1 MNMKSIITSALFMA
15 GLVAMTSCSTETI
28 WEEYSY
34 GQEQP
39 SYSHDDLPAM
49 VTVYKDRAEVK
60 LYKPVMH
67 NVYLDGVL
75 MQRIKPTGNDDRV
88 VLRALTPNTEYHL
101 YITAL
106 YGEQLLTKDV
116 TFTTHMPYA
125 SVVGWV
131 EMNYYDGEEELGFSY
146 QMPGGDILDQ
156 THRYYY
162 YSDDDYCLRRTDAEG
177 RVKWRSYIPYHYASV
192 SDDGQIAAWTYDKVC
207 RVDPET
213 GAVMYEYA
221 SNLKNG
227 NINSAYVCSDGGMV
241 IVGKNHVD
249 GKSYF
254 HFTRL
259 DASGQ
264 LIHEE
269 EGDLADE
276 LYNVN
281 ETADGNLVAMGR
293 KDDETFVVI
302 TFDAEGN
309 VIGESSDYEER
320 RDLGYLAYFKQTV
333 RDNQGNIYFLG
344 GAEVNTER
352 GYAPAAVV
360 IKVDAQGKI
369 VWTRTMVNEYDEF
382 YATCMHF
389 VDDDR
394 FCVLYSGK
402 TTNVALLNTD
412 NEILRDVSLNAN
424 YDVLYGRAGN
434 EEYTQF
440 YLLDKY
446 GRIIYIDTKGE

>member
-1 MNMKSIITSALFMA
+1 MKSIIKTLL
-15 GLVAMTSCSTETI
+15 LVAALVMTTGCSTE
-28 WEEYSY
+28 WEEFSY
-34 GQEQP
+34 GQDVP
-39 SYSHDDLPAM
+39 SYSNDELSAM
-49 VTVYKDRAEVK
+49 VTVHKDRAEIT
-60 LYKPVMH
+60 LPRPLTYYI
-67 NVYLDGVL
+67 YLDGVF
-75 MQRIKPTGNDDRV
+75 IKQVTTTANEEKV
-88 VLRALTPNTEYHL
+88 VARALTPDTEYRL
-101 YITAL
+101 LIKAL
-106 YGEQLLTKDV
+106 DGEKVLTKEL
-116 TFTTHMPYA
+116 TFTTRQSYA
-125 SVVGWV
+125 SVIGLV
-131 EMNYYDGEEELGFSY
+131 EMNYYDGEEMLDFVH

-177 RVKWRSYIPYHYASV
+177 TVKWRSYIPYHYASV
-192 SDDGQIAAWTYDKVC
+192 SDDGQIAAWTSDKVC

-213 GAVMYEYA
+213 GAVIYEYA
-221 SNLKNG
+221 SDLKNG
-227 NINSAYVCSDGGMV
+227 NINSAYVCSNGGMV

-269 EGDLADE
+269 QSDQADE

-293 KDDETFVVI
+293 KGLETFVVI

-320 RDLGYLAYFKQTV
+320 RDLGYLAYFKQSV

-360 IKVDAQGKI
+360 IKVDAQGII

>member
-1 MNMKSIITSALFMA
+1 MKSIIKTLL
-15 GLVAMTSCSTETI
+15 LVAALVMTTGCSTE
-28 WEEYSY
+28 WEEFSY
-34 GQEQP
+34 GQDVP
-39 SYSHDDLPAM
+39 SYSNDELSAM
-49 VTVYKDRAEVK
+49 VTVHKDRAEIT
-60 LYKPVMH
+60 LPRPLTYYI
-67 NVYLDGVL
+67 YLDGVF
-75 MQRIKPTGNDDRV
+75 IKQVTTTANEEKV
-88 VLRALTPNTEYHL
+88 VVRALTPDTEYRL
-101 YITAL
+101 LIKAL
-106 YGEQLLTKDV
+106 DGEKVLTKEL
-116 TFTTHMPYA
+116 TFTTRQSYA
-125 SVVGWV
+125 SVIGLV
-131 EMNYYDGEEELGFSY
+131 EMNYYDGEEMLDFVH

-177 RVKWRSYIPYHYASV
+177 TVKWRSYIPYHYASV
-192 SDDGQIAAWTYDKVC
+192 SDDGQIAAWTSDKVC

-221 SNLKNG
+221 SDLKNG
-227 NINSAYVCSDGGMV
+227 NINSAYVCSNGGMV

-269 EGDLADE
+269 QSDQADE

-293 KDDETFVVI
+293 KGLETFVVI

-320 RDLGYLAYFKQTV
+320 RDLGYLAYFKQSV

-382 YATCMHF
+382 NATCMHF

-394 FCVLYSGK
+394 FCVLYSGR
-402 TTNVALLNTD
+402 TTNVALMTTD

>member
-1 MNMKSIITSALFMA
+1 MKSIIKTLL
-15 GLVAMTSCSTETI
+15 LVAALVMTTGCSTE
-28 WEEYSY
+28 WEEFSY
-34 GQEQP
+34 GQDVP
-39 SYSHDDLPAM
+39 SYSNDELSAM
-49 VTVYKDRAEVK
+49 VTVHKDRAEIT
-60 LYKPVMH
+60 LPRPLTYYI
-67 NVYLDGVL
+67 YLDGVF
-75 MQRIKPTGNDDRV
+75 IKQVTTTANEEKV
-88 VLRALTPNTEYHL
+88 VARALTPDTEYRL
-101 YITAL
+101 LIKAL
-106 YGEQLLTKDV
+106 DGEKVLTKEL
-116 TFTTHMPYA
+116 TFTTRQSYA
-125 SVVGWV
+125 SVIGLV
-131 EMNYYDGEEELGFSY
+131 EMNYYDGEEMLDFVH

-177 RVKWRSYIPYHYASV
+177 TVKWRSYIPYHYASV
-192 SDDGQIAAWTYDKVC
+192 SDDGQIAAWTSDKVC

-221 SNLKNG
+221 SDLKNG
-227 NINSAYVCSDGGMV
+227 NINSAYVCSNGGMV

-269 EGDLADE
+269 QSDQADE

-293 KDDETFVVI
+293 KGLETFVVI

-320 RDLGYLAYFKQTV
+320 RDLGYLAYFKQSV

-382 YATCMHF
+382 NATCMHF

-394 FCVLYSGK
+394 FCVLYSGR
-402 TTNVALLNTD
+402 TTNVALMTTD

>member
-1 MNMKSIITSALFMA
+1 MKSIIKTLL
-15 GLVAMTSCSTETI
+15 LVAALVMTTGCSTE
-28 WEEYSY
+28 WEEFSY
-34 GQEQP
+34 GQDVP
-39 SYSHDDLPAM
+39 SYSNDELSAM
-49 VTVYKDRAEVK
+49 VTVHKDRAEIT
-60 LYKPVMH
+60 LPRPLTYYI
-67 NVYLDGVL
+67 YLDGVF
-75 MQRIKPTGNDDRV
+75 IKQVTTTANEEKV
-88 VLRALTPNTEYHL
+88 VARALTPDTEYRL
-101 YITAL
+101 LIKAL
-106 YGEQLLTKDV
+106 DGEKVLTKEL
-116 TFTTHMPYA
+116 TFTTRQSYA
-125 SVVGWV
+125 SVIGLV
-131 EMNYYDGEEELGFSY
+131 EMNYYDGEEMLDFVH

-177 RVKWRSYIPYHYASV
+177 TVKWRSYIPYHYASV
-192 SDDGQIAAWTYDKVC
+192 SDDGQIAAWTSDKVC

-213 GAVMYEYA
+213 GAVIYEYA
-221 SNLKNG
+221 SDLKNG
-227 NINSAYVCSDGGMV
+227 NINSAYVCSNGGMV

-269 EGDLADE
+269 QSDQADE

-293 KDDETFVVI
+293 KGLETFVVI

-320 RDLGYLAYFKQTV
+320 RDLGYLAYFKQSV

-360 IKVDAQGKI
+360 IKVDAQGII

-394 FCVLYSGK
+394 FCVLYSGR
-402 TTNVALLNTD
+402 TTNVALMTTD

>member
-1 MNMKSIITSALFMA
+1 MNMKSIISSALFMV

-28 WEEYSY
+28 WEEFSY

-39 SYSHDDLPAM
+39 SYSHDELPAM
-49 VTVYKDRAEVK
+49 VTVYKDRAEIK

-67 NVYLDGVL
+67 NVYLDGAL
-75 MQRIKPTGNDDRV
+75 ITQMKPTGNDDRV

-106 YGEQLLTKDV
+106 YGEQVLVKDMK
-116 TFTTHMPYA
+116 FTTHMSYA

-131 EMNYYDGEEELGFSY
+131 DMNYYDGEEELGFSL

-162 YSDDDYCLRRTDAEG
+162 YSDDDYCLRRTDVDG
-177 RVKWRSYIPYHYASV
+177 RVKWRSYIPYHDASV

-213 GAVMYEYA
+213 GAVMYEYEPG
-221 SNLKNG
+221 LKEG
-227 NINSAYVCSDGGMV
+227 YIHSAYVCRDGGMA
-241 IVGKNHVD
+241 IVGRDFSD
-249 GKSYF
+249 GNYSFYF
-254 HFTRL
+254 ARL
-259 DASGQ
+259 DANGQ
-264 LIHEE
+264 LIHKE
-269 EGDLADE
+269 EGDLAEE
-276 LYNVN
+276 LYNVH

-293 KDDETFVVI
+293 KGLETFVAL
-302 TFDAEGN
+302 TFDAEWN
-309 VIGESSDYEER
+309 MIGECSDYEER
-320 RDLGYLAYFKQTV
+320 RDLGYLAYFNQSV
-333 RDNQGNIYFLG
+333 RDSQGNIYFLG

-352 GYAPAAVV
+352 GYAPAVVV
-360 IKVDAQGKI
+360 IKVDAQGKM
-369 VWTRTMVNEYDEF
+369 VWTRTLVNEYDEF
-382 YATCMHF
+382 NATCMYF

-394 FCVLYSGK
+394 LCVFYSGR
-402 TTNVALLNTD
+402 TTNVALMTTD

-424 YDVLYGRAGN
+424 YNVLYGRAEN
-434 EEYTQF
+434 EEYTKF

-446 GRIIYIDTKGE
+446 GRMIYIDTAGE

>member
-1 MNMKSIITSALFMA
+1 MKSIIKTLL
-15 GLVAMTSCSTETI
+15 LVAALVMTTGCSTE
-28 WEEYSY
+28 WEEFSY
-34 GQEQP
+34 GQDVP
-39 SYSHDDLPAM
+39 SYSNDELSAM
-49 VTVYKDRAEVK
+49 VTVHKDRAEIT
-60 LYKPVMH
+60 LPKPLTYYI
-67 NVYLDGVL
+67 YLDGVF
-75 MQRIKPTGNDDRV
+75 IKQVTTTANDEKV
-88 VLRALTPNTEYHL
+88 VVRALTPDTEYHL
-101 YITAL
+101 LIKAL
-106 YGEQLLTKDV
+106 DGEKVLTKEL
-116 TFTTHMPYA
+116 TFNTRQSYA
-125 SVVGWV
+125 SVIGLV
-131 EMNYYDGEEELGFSY
+131 EMNYYDGEEMLDFVH

-177 RVKWRSYIPYHYASV
+177 TVKWRSYIPYHYASV
-192 SDDGQIAAWTYDKVC
+192 SDDGQIAAWTSDKVC

-221 SNLKNG
+221 SDLKNG
-227 NINSAYVCSDGGMV
+227 NINSAYVCSNGGMV

-269 EGDLADE
+269 QSDQADE

-293 KDDETFVVI
+293 KGLETFVVI

-320 RDLGYLAYFKQTV
+320 RDMGYLAYFKQSV

-382 YATCMHF
+382 NATCMHF

-394 FCVLYSGK
+394 FCVLYSGR
-402 TTNVALLNTD
+402 TTNVALMTTD

>member
-1 MNMKSIITSALFMA
+1 
-15 GLVAMTSCSTETI
+15 
-28 WEEYSY
+28 
-34 GQEQP
+34 
-39 SYSHDDLPAM
+39 M
-49 VTVYKDRAEVK
+49 VTVHKDRAEIT
-60 LYKPVMH
+60 LPRPLTYYI
-67 NVYLDGVL
+67 YLDGVF
-75 MQRIKPTGNDDRV
+75 IKQVTTTANEEKV
-88 VLRALTPNTEYHL
+88 VARALTPDTEYRL
-101 YITAL
+101 LIKAL
-106 YGEQLLTKDV
+106 DGEKVLTKEL
-116 TFTTHMPYA
+116 TFTTRQSYA
-125 SVVGWV
+125 SVIGLV
-131 EMNYYDGEEELGFSY
+131 EMNYYDGEEMLDFVH

-177 RVKWRSYIPYHYASV
+177 TVKWRSYIPYHYASV
-192 SDDGQIAAWTYDKVC
+192 SDDGQIAAWTSDKVC

-221 SNLKNG
+221 SGLKNG
-227 NINSAYVCSDGGMV
+227 NINSAYVCSNGGMV

-269 EGDLADE
+269 QSDQADE

-293 KDDETFVVI
+293 KGLETFVVI

-320 RDLGYLAYFKQTV
+320 RDLGYLAYFKQSV

-382 YATCMHF
+382 NATCMHF

-394 FCVLYSGK
+394 FCVLYSGR
-402 TTNVALLNTD
+402 TTNVALMTTD

>member
-1 MNMKSIITSALFMA
+1 MKSIIKTLL
-15 GLVAMTSCSTETI
+15 LVAALVMTTGCSTE
-28 WEEYSY
+28 WEEFSY
-34 GQEQP
+34 GQDVP
-39 SYSHDDLPAM
+39 SYSNDELSAM
-49 VTVYKDRAEVK
+49 VTVHKDRAEIT
-60 LYKPVMH
+60 LPRPLTYYI
-67 NVYLDGVL
+67 YLDGVF
-75 MQRIKPTGNDDRV
+75 IKQVTTTANDEKV
-88 VLRALTPNTEYHL
+88 VVRALTPDTEYRL
-101 YITAL
+101 LIKAL
-106 YGEQLLTKDV
+106 DGEKVLTKEL
-116 TFTTHMPYA
+116 TFTTRQSYA
-125 SVVGWV
+125 SVIGLV
-131 EMNYYDGEEELGFSY
+131 EMNYYDGEEMLDFVH

-177 RVKWRSYIPYHYASV
+177 RVKWRSYIPYHNAAV
-192 SDDGQIAAWTYDKVC
+192 SDDGQIAVWTYDKVC

-213 GAVMYEYA
+213 GAVMYEY
-221 SNLKNG
+221 SLNLENG
-227 NINSAYVCSDGGMV
+227 LIHSVCVCNDGGLV

-249 GKSYF
+249 GRSYF

-259 DASGQ
+259 DANGQ
-264 LIHEE
+264 LTHEE

-276 LYNVN
+276 LYEVH
-281 ETADGNLVAMGR
+281 ETADGNVVAMGR
-293 KDDETFVVI
+293 KGLETFVAL

-320 RDLGYLAYFKQTV
+320 RDLGYLAYFKQAV

-382 YATCMHF
+382 NATCMHF
-389 VDDDR
+389 VDDDSL
-394 FCVLYSGK
+394 CVFYAGR
-402 TTNVALLNTD
+402 TTNMALMTTD
-412 NEILRDVSLNAN
+412 NEILREVSLNAN
-424 YDVLYGRAGN
+424 YNILYGRPLN
-434 EEYTQF
+434 EDYTQF

>member
-1 MNMKSIITSALFMA
+1 MKSIITTLL
-15 GLVAMTSCSTETI
+15 LVAALVMTTGCSTE
-28 WEEYSY
+28 WEEFSY
-34 GQEQP
+34 GQDVP
-39 SYSHDDLPAM
+39 SYSNDELSAM
-49 VTVYKDRAEVK
+49 VTVHKDRAEIT
-60 LYKPVMH
+60 LPRPLTYYI
-67 NVYLDGVL
+67 YLDGVF
-75 MQRIKPTGNDDRV
+75 IKQVTTTANEEKV
-88 VLRALTPNTEYHL
+88 VARALTPDTEYRL
-101 YITAL
+101 LIKAL
-106 YGEQLLTKDV
+106 DGEKVLTKEL
-116 TFTTHMPYA
+116 TFTTRQSYA
-125 SVVGWV
+125 SVIGLV
-131 EMNYYDGEEELGFSY
+131 EMNYYDGEEMLDFVH

-177 RVKWRSYIPYHYASV
+177 TVKWRSYIPYHYASV
-192 SDDGQIAAWTYDKVC
+192 SDDGQIAAWTSDKVC

-221 SNLKNG
+221 SDLKNG
-227 NINSAYVCSDGGMV
+227 NINSAYVCSNGGMV

-269 EGDLADE
+269 QSDQADE

-293 KDDETFVVI
+293 KGLETFVVI

-320 RDLGYLAYFKQTV
+320 RDLGYLAYFKQSV

-382 YATCMHF
+382 NATCMHF

-394 FCVLYSGK
+394 FCVLYSGR
-402 TTNVALLNTD
+402 TTNVALMTTD

>member
-1 MNMKSIITSALFMA
+1 
-15 GLVAMTSCSTETI
+15 
-28 WEEYSY
+28 
-34 GQEQP
+34 
-39 SYSHDDLPAM
+39 M
-49 VTVYKDRAEVK
+49 VTVHKDRAEIT
-60 LYKPVMH
+60 LPRPLTYYI
-67 NVYLDGVL
+67 YLDGVF
-75 MQRIKPTGNDDRV
+75 IKQVTTTANEEKV
-88 VLRALTPNTEYHL
+88 VARALTPDTEYRL
-101 YITAL
+101 LIKAL
-106 YGEQLLTKDV
+106 DGEKVLTKEL
-116 TFTTHMPYA
+116 TFTTRQSYA
-125 SVVGWV
+125 SVIGLV
-131 EMNYYDGEEELGFSY
+131 EMNYYDGEEMLDFVH

-177 RVKWRSYIPYHYASV
+177 TVKWRSYIPYHYASV
-192 SDDGQIAAWTYDKVC
+192 SDDGQIAAWTSDKVC

-221 SNLKNG
+221 SDLKNG
-227 NINSAYVCSDGGMV
+227 NINSAYVCSNGGMV

-269 EGDLADE
+269 QSDQADE

-293 KDDETFVVI
+293 KGLETFVVI

-320 RDLGYLAYFKQTV
+320 RDLGYLAYFKQSV

-382 YATCMHF
+382 NATCMHF

-394 FCVLYSGK
+394 FCVLYSGR
-402 TTNVALLNTD
+402 TTNVALMTTD

>member
-1 MNMKSIITSALFMA
+1 MKSIIKTLL
-15 GLVAMTSCSTETI
+15 LVAALVMTTGCSTE
-28 WEEYSY
+28 WEEFSY
-34 GQEQP
+34 GQDVP
-39 SYSHDDLPAM
+39 SYSNDELSAVVIVHN
-49 VTVYKDRAEVK
+49 DRAEIT
-60 LYKPVMH
+60 LPKPLTYYI
-67 NVYLDGVL
+67 YLDGVF
-75 MQRIKPTGNDDRV
+75 IKQVTTTANDEKV
-88 VLRALTPNTEYHL
+88 VARALTPDTEYRL
-101 YITAL
+101 LIKAL
-106 YGEQLLTKDV
+106 DGEKVLTKEL
-116 TFTTHMPYA
+116 TFTTRQSYA
-125 SVVGWV
+125 SVIGLV
-131 EMNYYDGEEELGFSY
+131 EMNYYDGEEMLDFVH

-177 RVKWRSYIPYHYASV
+177 TVKWRSYIPYHYASV
-192 SDDGQIAAWTYDKVC
+192 SDDGQIAAWTSDKVC

-221 SNLKNG
+221 SDLKNG
-227 NINSAYVCSDGGMV
+227 NINSAYVCSNGGMV

-269 EGDLADE
+269 QSDQADE

-293 KDDETFVVI
+293 KGLETFVVI

-320 RDLGYLAYFKQTV
+320 RDLGYLAYFKQSV

-382 YATCMHF
+382 NATCMHF

-394 FCVLYSGK
+394 FCVLYSGR
-402 TTNVALLNTD
+402 TTNVALMTTD

>member
-1 MNMKSIITSALFMA
+1 MKSIIKTLL
-15 GLVAMTSCSTETI
+15 LVAALVMTTGCSTE
-28 WEEYSY
+28 WEEFSY
-34 GQEQP
+34 GQDVP
-39 SYSHDDLPAM
+39 SYSNDELSAVVIVHN
-49 VTVYKDRAEVK
+49 DRAEIT
-60 LYKPVMH
+60 LPKPLTYYI
-67 NVYLDGVL
+67 YLDGVF
-75 MQRIKPTGNDDRV
+75 IKQVTTTANDEKV
-88 VLRALTPNTEYHL
+88 VVRALTPDTEYHL
-101 YITAL
+101 LIKAL
-106 YGEQLLTKDV
+106 DGEKVLTKEE
-116 TFTTHMPYA
+116 TFTTRLSYA
-125 SVVGWV
+125 SVIGWV
-131 EMNYYDGEEELGFSY
+131 EMNYYDGEEVLDFIH

-177 RVKWRSYIPYHYASV
+177 TVKWRSYIPYHYASV
-192 SDDGQIAAWTYDKVC
+192 SDDGQIAAWTSDKVC

-221 SNLKNG
+221 SDLKNG
-227 NINSAYVCSDGGMV
+227 NINSAYVCSNGGMV

-269 EGDLADE
+269 QSDQADE

-293 KDDETFVVI
+293 KGLETFVVI

-320 RDLGYLAYFKQTV
+320 RDLGYLAYFKQSV

-382 YATCMHF
+382 NATCMHF

-394 FCVLYSGK
+394 FCVLYSGR
-402 TTNVALLNTD
+402 TTNVALMTTD

>member
-1 MNMKSIITSALFMA
+1 MKSIIKTLL
-15 GLVAMTSCSTETI
+15 LVAALVMTTGCSTE
-28 WEEYSY
+28 WEEFSY
-34 GQEQP
+34 GQDVP
-39 SYSHDDLPAM
+39 SYSNDELSAM
-49 VTVYKDRAEVK
+49 VTVHKDRAEIT
-60 LYKPVMH
+60 LPRPLTYYI
-67 NVYLDGVL
+67 YLDGVF
-75 MQRIKPTGNDDRV
+75 IKQVTTTANDEKV
-88 VLRALTPNTEYHL
+88 VVRALTPDTEYRL
-101 YITAL
+101 LIKAL
-106 YGEQLLTKDV
+106 DGEKVLTKEQ
-116 TFTTHMPYA
+116 TFTTRLSYA
-125 SVVGWV
+125 SVIGWV
-131 EMNYYDGEEELGFSY
+131 EMNYYDGEEMLDFVH

-177 RVKWRSYIPYHYASV
+177 TVKWRSYIPYHYASV
-192 SDDGQIAAWTYDKVC
+192 SDDGQIAAWTSDKVC

-221 SNLKNG
+221 SDLKNG
-227 NINSAYVCSDGGMV
+227 NINSAYVCSNGGMV

-269 EGDLADE
+269 QSDQADE

-293 KDDETFVVI
+293 KGLETFVVI

-320 RDLGYLAYFKQTV
+320 RDLGYLAYFKQSV

-382 YATCMHF
+382 NATCMHF

-394 FCVLYSGK
+394 FCVLYSGR
-402 TTNVALLNTD
+402 TTNVALMTTD

>member
-1 MNMKSIITSALFMA
+1 MKSIITTLL
-15 GLVAMTSCSTETI
+15 LVAALVMTTGCSTE
-28 WEEYSY
+28 WEEFSY
-34 GQEQP
+34 GQDVP
-39 SYSHDDLPAM
+39 SYSNDELSAM
-49 VTVYKDRAEVK
+49 VTVHKDRAEIT
-60 LYKPVMH
+60 LPRPLTYYI
-67 NVYLDGVL
+67 YLDGVF
-75 MQRIKPTGNDDRV
+75 IKQVTTTANEEKV
-88 VLRALTPNTEYHL
+88 VVRALTPDTEYRL
-101 YITAL
+101 LIKAL
-106 YGEQLLTKDV
+106 DGEKVLTKEL
-116 TFTTHMPYA
+116 TFTTRQSYA
-125 SVVGWV
+125 SVIGLV
-131 EMNYYDGEEELGFSY
+131 EMNYYDGEEMLDFVH

-177 RVKWRSYIPYHYASV
+177 TVKWRSYIPYHYASV
-192 SDDGQIAAWTYDKVC
+192 SDDGQIAAWTSDKVC

-221 SNLKNG
+221 SDLKNG
-227 NINSAYVCSDGGMV
+227 NINSAYVCSNGGMV

-269 EGDLADE
+269 QSDQADE

-293 KDDETFVVI
+293 KGLETFVVI

-320 RDLGYLAYFKQTV
+320 RDLGYLAYFKQSV

-382 YATCMHF
+382 NATCMHF

-394 FCVLYSGK
+394 FCVLYSGR
-402 TTNVALLNTD
+402 TTNVALMTTD

>member
-1 MNMKSIITSALFMA
+1 MKSIIKTLL
-15 GLVAMTSCSTETI
+15 LVAALVMTTGCSTE
-28 WEEYSY
+28 WEEFSY
-34 GQEQP
+34 GQDVP
-39 SYSHDDLPAM
+39 SYSNDELSAM
-49 VTVYKDRAEVK
+49 VTVHKDRAEIT
-60 LYKPVMH
+60 LPRPLTYYI
-67 NVYLDGVL
+67 YLDGVF
-75 MQRIKPTGNDDRV
+75 IKQVTTTANDEKV
-88 VLRALTPNTEYHL
+88 VVRALTPDTEYRL
-101 YITAL
+101 LIKAL
-106 YGEQLLTKDV
+106 DGEKVLTKEL
-116 TFTTHMPYA
+116 TFTTRQSYA
-125 SVVGWV
+125 SVIGLV
-131 EMNYYDGEEELGFSY
+131 EMNYYDGEEMLDFVH

-177 RVKWRSYIPYHYASV
+177 TVKWRSYIPYHYASV
-192 SDDGQIAAWTYDKVC
+192 SDDGQIAAWTSDKVC

-213 GAVMYEYA
+213 GAVMYEY
-221 SNLKNG
+221 SLNLENG
-227 NINSAYVCSDGGMV
+227 LIHSVCVCNDGGLV

-249 GKSYF
+249 GRSYF

-259 DASGQ
+259 DANGQ
-264 LIHEE
+264 LTHEE

-276 LYNVN
+276 LYEVH
-281 ETADGNLVAMGR
+281 ETADGNVVAMGR
-293 KDDETFVVI
+293 KGLETFVAL

-320 RDLGYLAYFKQTV
+320 RDLGYLAYFKQAV

-382 YATCMHF
+382 NATCMHF
-389 VDDDR
+389 VDDDSL
-394 FCVLYSGK
+394 CVFYAGR
-402 TTNVALLNTD
+402 TTNMALMTTD
-412 NEILRDVSLNAN
+412 NEILREVSLNAN
-424 YDVLYGRAGN
+424 YNILYGRPLN
-434 EEYTQF
+434 EDYTQF

-446 GRIIYIDTKGE
+446 GRIIYIDTEGE

>member
-1 MNMKSIITSALFMA
+1 MKSIIKTLL
-15 GLVAMTSCSTETI
+15 LVAALVMTTGCSTE
-28 WEEYSY
+28 WEEFSY
-34 GQEQP
+34 GQDVP
-39 SYSHDDLPAM
+39 SYSNDELSAM
-49 VTVYKDRAEVK
+49 VTVHKDRAEIT
-60 LYKPVMH
+60 LPRPLTYYI
-67 NVYLDGVL
+67 YLDGVF
-75 MQRIKPTGNDDRV
+75 IKQVTTTANEEKV
-88 VLRALTPNTEYHL
+88 VARALTPDTEYRL
-101 YITAL
+101 LIKAL
-106 YGEQLLTKDV
+106 DGEKVLTKEL
-116 TFTTHMPYA
+116 TFTTRQSYA
-125 SVVGWV
+125 SVIGLV
-131 EMNYYDGEEELGFSY
+131 EMNYYDGEEMLDFVH

-177 RVKWRSYIPYHYASV
+177 TVKWRSYIPYHYASV
-192 SDDGQIAAWTYDKVC
+192 SDDGQIAAWTSDKVC

-213 GAVMYEYA
+213 GAVIYEYA
-221 SNLKNG
+221 SDLKNG
-227 NINSAYVCSDGGMV
+227 NINSAYVCSNGGMV

-269 EGDLADE
+269 QSDQADE

-293 KDDETFVVI
+293 KGLETFVVI

-320 RDLGYLAYFKQTV
+320 RDLGYLAYFKQSV

-382 YATCMHF
+382 NATCMHF

-394 FCVLYSGK
+394 FCVLYSGR
-402 TTNVALLNTD
+402 TTNVALMTTD

>member
-1 MNMKSIITSALFMA
+1 MKSIITTLL
-15 GLVAMTSCSTETI
+15 LVAALVMTTGCSTE
-28 WEEYSY
+28 WEEFSY
-34 GQEQP
+34 GQDVP
-39 SYSHDDLPAM
+39 SYSNDELSAVVIVHN
-49 VTVYKDRAEVK
+49 DRAEIT
-60 LYKPVMH
+60 LPKPLTYYI
-67 NVYLDGVL
+67 YLDGVF
-75 MQRIKPTGNDDRV
+75 IKQVTTTANEEKV
-88 VLRALTPNTEYHL
+88 VARALTPDTEYRL
-101 YITAL
+101 LIKAL
-106 YGEQLLTKDV
+106 DGEKVLTKEL
-116 TFTTHMPYA
+116 TFTTRQSYA
-125 SVVGWV
+125 SVIGLV
-131 EMNYYDGEEELGFSY
+131 EMNYYDGEEMLDFVH

-177 RVKWRSYIPYHYASV
+177 TVKWRSYIPYHYASV
-192 SDDGQIAAWTYDKVC
+192 SDDGQIAAWTSDKVC

-213 GAVMYEYA
+213 GAVIYEYA
-221 SNLKNG
+221 SDLKNG
-227 NINSAYVCSDGGMV
+227 NINSAYVCSNGGMV

-269 EGDLADE
+269 QSDQADE

-293 KDDETFVVI
+293 KGLETFVVI

-320 RDLGYLAYFKQTV
+320 RDLGYLAYFKQSV

-382 YATCMHF
+382 NATCMHF

-394 FCVLYSGK
+394 FCVLYSGR
-402 TTNVALLNTD
+402 TTNVALMTTD